1 MRPLLPVAIAK
12 IIHTYSG
19 TAIFSHTFPEKTPE
33 YLQGQK
39 RWKQHVIIQVKS
51 QRKSVFQIFCWYLNL
66 DNLIK
71 NFVTLLITPCTERQ
85 SSLILRVLE
94 CLNVLL

>member
-1 MRPLLPVAIAK
+1 LLPVAIAK

-51 QRKSVFQIFCWYLNL
+51 QRKSVFQIFGLYLNL
-66 DNLIK
+66 ENLLK
-71 NFVTLLITPCTERQ
+71 NFVTLLITPCTER
-85 SSLILRVLE
+85 
-94 CLNVLL
+94 